1 MKKTVKFS
9 FWWKKPKWT
18 LSVNHF
24 KRQPDKMVERTQTIR
39 RLQASPCFL
48 WPCIR
53 HNFSFSKANL
63 LMQICGLHLARLFC
77 FDVFL
82 FGNLIA
88 IPWDKKLRW
97 FKWKSLRNTSA
108 FNVKVLS
115 KPVMKALIIAWNAV
129 VFGPQPWKMS
139 LLFFGLLFLFWYFCY
154 FRYLFLFSSEQILIQ
169 RL

>member
-1 MKKTVKFS
+1 MKETKMNPLLF
-9 FWWKKPKWT
+9 
-18 LSVNHF
+18 SVNHV

-39 RLQASPCFL
+39 RLQVSPCFV
-48 WPCIR
+48 WPFIR

-88 IPWDKKLRW
+88 IAWDKKLRW

-115 KPVMKALIIAWNAV
+115 KTVMKALIIAWNAV
-129 VFGPQPWKMS
+129 VFGPQPWKNELIIFRS
-139 LLFFGLLFLFWYFCY
+139 FVFILIFLLFSIFIFVFQWANTYSKTL
-154 FRYLFLFSSEQILIQ
+154 EQCF
-169 RL
+169 

>member
-39 RLQASPCFL
+39 RLQVSPCFL

-139 LLFFGLLFLFWYFCY
+139 LLFFGLLFLLWYFCY
-154 FRYLFLFSSEQILIQ
+154 FRYLFLFSSEQIRIQ